1 MKKIF
6 ILTGEPSGDKLAS
19 TVINKLKKKQDL
31 RVDLPTIG
39 LKTIKQSKS
48 IGLKGIVIKN
58 KQHVFL
64 DKNKCIK
71 FANKNKMFISVK

>member
-1 MKKIF
+1 MLGKIKNSNQSN
-6 ILTGEPSGDKLAS
+6 ILIKMPKS
-19 TVINKLKKKQDL
+19 KQDL

-39 LKTIKQSKS
+39 LKTFKQSKAA
-48 IGLKGIVIKN
+48 GLKGIVVKS

-64 DKNKCIK
+64 DKNKCIN